1 MSSRQLLHLRDIIGL
16 EFLSSDLRSILGLD
30 LVKLTCV
37 FVKLTCVFVKLTCVF
52 VKLCM
57 SDLD

>member
-37 FVKLTCVFVKLTCVF
+37 FVKLTCVFVKL
-52 VKLCM
+52 CM